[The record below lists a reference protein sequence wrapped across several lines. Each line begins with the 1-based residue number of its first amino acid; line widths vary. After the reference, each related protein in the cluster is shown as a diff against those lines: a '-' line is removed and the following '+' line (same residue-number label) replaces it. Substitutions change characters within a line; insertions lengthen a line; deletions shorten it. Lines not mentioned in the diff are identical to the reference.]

1 MKEWDKL
8 YRDKSD
14 KAGVTILT
22 EDKVDFREKN
32 ITRDKEGHKDKG
44 KINQEDII
52 NLIIDALK
60 NRALKYRKQS
70 LIHLQ

>member
-1 MKEWDKL
+1 M
-8 YRDKSD
+8 
-14 KAGVTILT
+14 TILT

-32 ITRDKEGHKDKG
+32 ITRDKEGHKDKV